1 MIRRPPR
8 STLFPYTTLFRSVLR
23 VLELHRQTFL
33 LWLATRIS
41 RAYGD
46 RRLALENLRD
56 DRLAI
61 GIRARARADRERDA
75 EAAKPIDVEPYFH
88 RAEGSGRS
96 PERSAAVRR
105 RNAPGVHSAARSY
118 CKRLAIDSGHQVH
131 HAGRGVLRVSE
142 HFVLHRSERHW
153 LRFGSCWPAASRIAR
168 GDSSGR
174 GFRHPR
180 SHPRFLCNNSCRTG
194 PRLGANAQIPHDIVI
209 SRRSEHSHWLSCG
222 EECPTR

>member
-23 VLELHRQTFL
+23 VLELHGQAFL
-33 LWLATRIS
+33 HWLATRIS
-41 RAYGD
+41 RAHGD
-46 RRLALENLRD
+46 RRLPLENLRD

-105 RNAPGVHSAARSY
+105 RNAPGIHPAARSY
-118 CKRLAIDSGHQVH
+118 RKGLALHSRHQVH
-131 HAGRGVLRVSE
+131 CSRRCVLCVSKCLCILRTQRGEISLRSGWE
-142 HFVLHRSERHW
+142 TL
-153 LRFGSCWPAASRIAR
+153 AR
-168 GDSSGR
+168 G
-174 GFRHPR
+174 
-180 SHPRFLCNNSCRTG
+180 
-194 PRLGANAQIPHDIVI
+194 A
-209 SRRSEHSHWLSCG
+209 CG
-222 EECPTR
+222 D